1 MAFID
6 GTQGE
11 SVLASANMLEIVAMP
26 LDVIHIEAGWPSSN
40 AMGLEFT
47 ALNRIDRDRT
57 VSNRLVKPAK
67 NVAAKWTIA
76 QVFGLMP
83 VPPLWSY

>member
-1 MAFID
+1 
-6 GTQGE
+6 
-11 SVLASANMLEIVAMP
+11 MLEIVAMP
-26 LDVIHIEAGWPSSN
+26 LDVITLKRAGRAAI